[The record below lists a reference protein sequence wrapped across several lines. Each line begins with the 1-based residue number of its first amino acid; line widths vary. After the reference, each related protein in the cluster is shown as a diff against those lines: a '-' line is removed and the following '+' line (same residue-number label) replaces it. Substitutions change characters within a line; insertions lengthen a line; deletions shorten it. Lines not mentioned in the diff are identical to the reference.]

1 MKELVGDKFYTTL
14 SEKYNELLLD
24 YVLLSWDEDYHGA
37 ESHKKAVIEA
47 ILSILNTRH
56 RVGNNIK
63 HPLFYVHESDM
74 RCIECDAGAFFY
86 EDNRGRFNKGVS
98 ETPEKMK
105 MNYWLAFSGPPYGIP
120 YSKEDFRKINDSLFP
135 ILFRKDLE
143 IFSWNDDFSNYFDDG
158 KEWWGTA
165 LWSIYDKWMN
175 RFVIIGASL
184 TY

>member
-74 RCIECDAGAFFY
+74 QCIECDAGAFFY

-105 MNYWLAFSGPPYGIP
+105 MNYWLAFSGPPYGILIP
-120 YSKEDFRKINDSLFP
+120 LQGSLLFP
-135 ILFRKDLE
+135 LSIRSINPVIVEILGKPVNADGPLADFFHLGILLIPDQFFRHINNQL
-143 IFSWNDDFSNYFDDG
+143 
-158 KEWWGTA
+158 
-165 LWSIYDKWMN
+165 L
-175 RFVIIGASL
+175 V
-184 TY
+184 

>member
-120 YSKEDFRKINDSLFP
+120 YSKEDFRKINDSLYCLERIWRYLAGMMISQI
-135 ILFRKDLE
+135 ILMMVKNGGELLFGVYT
-143 IFSWNDDFSNYFDDG
+143 ING
-158 KEWWGTA
+158 
-165 LWSIYDKWMN
+165 
-175 RFVIIGASL
+175 
-184 TY
+184 

>member
-74 RCIECDAGAFFY
+74 QCIECDAGAFFY

-120 YSKEDFRKINDSLFP
+120 YSKEDFRKINDFLYRLERIWRYLAGMMISQIILMMVKNGGELLFGVYT
-135 ILFRKDLE
+135 I
-143 IFSWNDDFSNYFDDG
+143 NG
-158 KEWWGTA
+158 
-165 LWSIYDKWMN
+165 
-175 RFVIIGASL
+175 
-184 TY
+184 

>member
-74 RCIECDAGAFFY
+74 QCIECDAGAFFY

-105 MNYWLAFSGPPYGIP
+105 MNYWLAFQGRLMVSPTAKRTFVKSMIYYFLYRLERIWRYLAGMMISQIILMMVKNGGELLFGVYT
-120 YSKEDFRKINDSLFP
+120 IN
-135 ILFRKDLE
+135 
-143 IFSWNDDFSNYFDDG
+143 G
-158 KEWWGTA
+158 
-165 LWSIYDKWMN
+165 
-175 RFVIIGASL
+175 
-184 TY
+184 